1 MNSLV
6 LLLAVARLVTIDP
19 GHFHA
24 SLVQNRAY
32 PEIDR
37 VAKVFAP
44 DGPELDAHLK
54 LVDAFNARKENPTS
68 WQEEVCKGP
77 DYLARFAAAAGRGD
91 FGPQPIVILAGRND
105 RKGDYALKAVECGC
119 NVLSD
124 KPMAITPEVF
134 AQTERAARLAQTK
147 GLLFADIMTE
157 RNEITTI
164 LQRELTLDRK
174 LYGEQE
180 RGTPEDPAVTKVSV
194 HHFCKLVNG
203 TPLRRPEWFY
213 DVSKQGEGIADIT
226 THLVDMVQW
235 ETFPGV
241 RLQTNDVRMISARTW
256 PTRITPEQ
264 FKLSTGGVLVQP
276 LDYRSNGE
284 FTWALKGVH
293 CKVSVTWAF
302 MAPEGT
308 GDTHYSLMRGTK
320 AEVFI
325 RQGKPNE
332 ELRMKNEE
340 LARADEKSGNRP
352 KLYVRSRG
360 DPKETERALNAACAR
375 IAKVWTGVRAE
386 PTQQVGTW
394 RIVYPVKYDIGHEAH
409 FSEVV
414 RMFLGWMKRGREDS
428 LYIDNML
435 VKYYTIV
442 EAWKLAHRE
451 K

>member
-1 MNSLV
+1 MTGLA
-6 LLLAVARLVTIDP
+6 LLLAAARLVTIDP

-24 SLVQNRAY
+24 SLVQNRSY
-32 PEIDR
+32 PEIDP

-44 DGPELDAHLK
+44 DGPELAAHLN
-54 LVDAFNARKENPTS
+54 LVDAFNARAENPTA
-68 WQEEVCKGP
+68 WREDVTRGP
-77 DYLARFAAAAGRGD
+77 DYLSRFAEAAGHGA

-105 RKGDYALKAVECGC
+105 LKGDYALKAVECGC

-134 AQTERAARLAQTK
+134 AKTGRAARLAEKK

-157 RNEITTI
+157 RNEISTI
-164 LQRELTLDRK
+164 LQRELALDRK

-180 RGTPEDPAVTKVSV
+180 KGTPEDPAVTKISV

-213 DVSKQGEGIADIT
+213 DVAKQGEGIADIT

-241 RLQTNDVRMISARTW
+241 RLQTNDVRMISARIW

-264 FKLSTGGVLVQP
+264 FKLSTGGMIAEP

-325 RQGKPNE
+325 RQGAPNE
-332 ELRMKNEE
+332 ELKMKNEE
-340 LARADEKSGNRP
+340 LARADEKSGSRP

-360 DPKETERALNAACAR
+360 EPQETERALMAACSR
-375 IAKVWTGVRAE
+375 IAKVWPGVRAE
-386 PTQQVGTW
+386 PTREPGTW
-394 RIVYPVKYDIGHEAH
+394 RIVYPPRYDVGHEAH

-414 RMFLGWMKRGREDS
+414 RTFLGWMKRGKEDP

-435 VKYYTIV
+435 VKYHTIV
-442 EAWKLAHRE
+442 EAWKLAHSRD
-451 K
+451 

>member
-1 MNSLV
+1 MTLV
-6 LLLAVARLVTIDP
+6 LLLAIARLVTIDP

-54 LVDAFNARKENPTS
+54 LVDAFNARKENPTA
-68 WQEEVCKGP
+68 WQEEVCAGP
-77 DYLARFAAAAGRGD
+77 DYLERFAAAAGRGD

-105 RKGDYALKAVECGC
+105 LKGCYALKAVECGC

-134 AQTERAARLAQTK
+134 AQTERAARLAQAK

-241 RLQTNDVRMISARTW
+241 RLRTNDVRMISARTW
-256 PTRITPEQ
+256 STRITPEQ

-302 MAPEGT
+302 MAPAGT

-340 LARADEKSGNRP
+340 LARADEKSGSRP

-360 DPKETERALNAACAR
+360 DPKETERTLNAACAR
-375 IAKVWTGVRAE
+375 IAKVWPGVRSE
-386 PTQQVGTW
+386 PTQQAGTW

-414 RMFLGWMKRGREDS
+414 RMFLGWMKAGKEDS

>member
-1 MNSLV
+1 MTGLA
-6 LLLAVARLVTIDP
+6 LLLAAARLVTIDP

-24 SLVQNRAY
+24 SLVQNRSY
-32 PEIDR
+32 PEIDP

-44 DGPELDAHLK
+44 DGPELAAHLK
-54 LVDAFNARKENPTS
+54 LVDAFNARAENPTA
-68 WQEEVCKGP
+68 WREDVTHGP
-77 DYLARFAAAAGRGD
+77 DYLSRFAEAAGRGA

-105 RKGDYALKAVECGC
+105 LKGDYALKAVECGC

-134 AQTERAARLAQTK
+134 AKTARAARLAEKK

-164 LQRELTLDRK
+164 LQRALTLDRR

-203 TPLRRPEWFY
+203 TPLKRPEWFY
-213 DVSKQGEGIADIT
+213 DVARQGEGIADIT

-241 RLQTNDVRMISARTW
+241 RLQTNDVRMISAHTW
-256 PTRITPEQ
+256 PTRIAPEQ
-264 FKLSTGGVLVQP
+264 FLLSTGGAIAEP

-325 RQGKPNE
+325 RQGKAEGYKP
-332 ELRMKNEE
+332 M
-340 LARADEKSGNRP
+340 
-352 KLYVRSRG
+352 LYVRSRAK
-360 DPKETERALNAACAR
+360 DPGGIAGTERALGETLKHLAPRFDGIGCCPAA
-375 IAKVWTGVRAE
+375 GE
-386 PTQQVGTW
+386 PGTW
-394 RIVYPVKYDIGHEAH
+394 RILYSPKYDVGHEAH

-414 RMFLGWMKRGREDS
+414 RTFLGWMKRGKEDP
-428 LYIDNML
+428 LYVDNML
-435 VKYYTIV
+435 VKYHTIV
-442 EAWKLAHRE
+442 EAWKLAHSE
-451 K
+451 AE